1 MKKRILPI
9 PLILLIPIVLLVF
22 VVIAGIYRFSLSDED
37 ILQKFPNHAPLNP
50 IVGQLFD
57 IRSSNPLTIDVPE
70 NSAFAFISFIDD
82 KRSLAVGQY
91 DSGAERGG
99 VSIDTESITSV
110 EVEGE
115 TVYLSS
121 LAVSNQGTGVF
132 YYLALYR
139 YDTMRDRMILAHYQ
153 FLGDRIKIEEIAI
166 RLTAIDAMTDDT
178 KGDDKEAESDIV
190 AKEGAT
196 EALAANQESESE
208 KRDDVE
214 EDASSAISIDVRYL
228 TREAGQSMTKTPTV
242 PNEATFILTE
252 AFRLEAA
259 PK

>member
-9 PLILLIPIVLLVF
+9 PLILLIPIVLLFF

-70 NSAFAFISFIDD
+70 IDAFAFISFIDE

-91 DSGAERGG
+91 DSGLERGG
-99 VSIDTESITSV
+99 VSIDMESIIPI
-110 EVEGE
+110 EVSGE

-132 YYLALYR
+132 YYIALYR
-139 YDTMRDRMILAHYQ
+139 YDAMRDRMILSHSQ
-153 FLGDRIKIEEIAI
+153 FLGDRIQLESITIRDSTPTLSLEDNQEGNPEAADEEISTI
-166 RLTAIDAMTDDT
+166 I
-178 KGDDKEAESDIV
+178 
-190 AKEGAT
+190 
-196 EALAANQESESE
+196 
-208 KRDDVE
+208 
-214 EDASSAISIDVRYL
+214 IDVDYL
-228 TREAGQSMTKTPTV
+228 TREPEQPMAKRPTV
-242 PNEATFILTE
+242 KKSQIFILTE
-252 AFRLEAA
+252 DFELN
-259 PK
+259 PGS